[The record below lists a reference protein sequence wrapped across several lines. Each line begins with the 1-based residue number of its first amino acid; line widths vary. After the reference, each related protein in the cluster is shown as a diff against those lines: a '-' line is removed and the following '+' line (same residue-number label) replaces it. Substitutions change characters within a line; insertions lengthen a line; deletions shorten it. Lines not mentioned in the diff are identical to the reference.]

1 MFQHFYIFLLSL
13 SVFGLASMEYDSNE
27 AEDVSN
33 VLSLA
38 SELGSISFIM
48 VVVMRVGS
56 NSAGP

>member
-1 MFQHFYIFLLSL
+1 
-13 SVFGLASMEYDSNE
+13 MEYDSNE